1 MRYPEELHVDS
12 GTEFKGEVLK
22 LMKEHDVTV
31 KGAVTK
37 YHHKFTAFVEN
48 LSGYLSFKT
57 RKSCAARKTRRSG
70 PRISIKSY
78 QC

>member
-31 KGAVTK
+31 KGASPQI
-37 YHHKFTAFVEN
+37 YRLCREF
-48 LSGYLSFKT
+48 
-57 RKSCAARKTRRSG
+57 
-70 PRISIKSY
+70 
-78 QC
+78 

>member
-48 LSGYLSFKT
+48 FNKTLEERLFKLQD
-57 RKSCAARKTRRSG
+57 A
-70 PRISIKSY
+70 
-78 QC
+78 